1 MTTTTQSISALRQR
15 MLDDMA
21 MRKLHIKTQT
31 AYVRAVKHFTRFF
44 RSLSRYS
51 ERRGPSSFPT
61 VHGLNRCIEHD
72 HQRDA
77 MKRMSSVHVVRKLP
91 TVLSTEEV
99 SRLLKAAPGIKYQA
113 ALSVAY
119 GAGLRASEV
128 VSLKVTD
135 IDKERMLIRVEQGK
149 GGKDRLAMLSARLH
163 QLLRDWWRHAHAQG
177 KMLPGGWLFPSA
189 VPIDPLSSRQL
200 NRAIHAAADLAEI
213 DKRISMHTLRHSF
226 ATHLLARGLPTYLRL
241 CLSRVWRS
249 HASHRRLQT
258 SLPLADAACIT
269 AMNNA
274 QPTYHY
280 QPLRA
285 STRDGSARTNAPI
298 SCSQLYAHC
307 RYPSPETLYETL
319 CWKGTAHRDV
329 RATTIS
335 LSPPRRQGAFP
346 IDSARRSPG

>member
-1 MTTTTQSISALRQR
+1 MTTTTQSISPLRQR

-21 MRKLHIKTQT
+21 MRKLHGKTQT

-44 RSLSRYS
+44 GHSPDTASAEDLRRFQLHMASTGVSSTTINATIVGLRFLFEITL
-51 ERRGPSSFPT
+51 ERAD
-61 VHGLNRCIEHD
+61 V
-72 HQRDA
+72 

-149 GGKDRLAMLSARLH
+149 DGKDRQAMLSPRLH

-189 VPIDPLSSRQL
+189 DPIDPLSSRQL

-226 ATHLLARGLPTYLRL
+226 ATHLL
-241 CLSRVWRS
+241 
-249 HASHRRLQT
+249 
-258 SLPLADAACIT
+258 
-269 AMNNA
+269 
-274 QPTYHY
+274 
-280 QPLRA
+280 
-285 STRDGSARTNAPI
+285 
-298 SCSQLYAHC
+298 
-307 RYPSPETLYETL
+307 E
-319 CWKGTAHRDV
+319 
-329 RATTIS
+329 
-335 LSPPRRQGAFP
+335 QGC
-346 IDSARRSPG
+346 